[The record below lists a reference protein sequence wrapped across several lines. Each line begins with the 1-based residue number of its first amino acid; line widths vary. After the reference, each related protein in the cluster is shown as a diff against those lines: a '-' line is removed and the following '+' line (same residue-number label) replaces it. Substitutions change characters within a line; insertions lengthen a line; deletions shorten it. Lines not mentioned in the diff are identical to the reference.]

1 MIDDIIMTKMMRPK
15 AFAVP
20 NPLTVF
26 TAFTE
31 TTKIHTTNPIAT
43 TAIRP
48 TYPKTGP
55 IKENISSPSDP
66 MPLDMMDLL
75 Q

>member
-1 MIDDIIMTKMMRPK
+1 MTKIMRPK
-15 AFAVP
+15 ALAVL

-31 TTKIHTTNPIAT
+31 TTKIHTTNPIAV

-48 TYPKTGP
+48 TLPKQVRSTKIP
-55 IKENISSPSDP
+55 
-66 MPLDMMDLL
+66 PLRLH
-75 Q
+75 QAT